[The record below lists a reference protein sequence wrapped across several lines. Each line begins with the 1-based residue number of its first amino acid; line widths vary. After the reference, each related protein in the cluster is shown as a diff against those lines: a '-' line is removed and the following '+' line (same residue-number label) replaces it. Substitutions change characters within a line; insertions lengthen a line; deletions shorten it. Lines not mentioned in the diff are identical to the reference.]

1 MKEEEHKTNNINNI
15 SQLSSISK
23 ESNNSSSKSNELKD
37 ILINEEKIPNIN
49 QFSKIKNCSILTY
62 GIKPSTHIIP
72 YGFCSTCDVN
82 LIHPICSECLKTC
95 HTDHQIKTIEK
106 PDYIICGCGER
117 LHKFKIKVKVTNVIT
132 NTNCPYTD
140 YNKLAGLNNIYVI
153 GNYNVCEFCYNLC
166 GHFGKGKI
174 LEKDFDV
181 DYSSFI
187 CECEKI
193 NNGITH
199 TDLKYIYGKL
209 GDFINNSNIY
219 FNNLDPLKFFNLLF
233 LAKNSHNALF
243 SNFNE
248 TIHEMSC
255 LNEDNKMKIK
265 DNFLVTNFF
274 LSLNDFCLLAS
285 KIKNVPLRYFSVS
298 IVEKLNFL
306 FVNQIFT
313 YIHFQEIPTIIKF
326 LNKILFIYK
335 KISLGFDTRLMDKYK
350 IYDLENFSPLQRKC
364 LFDSNARIFPEAK
377 EQMSFFIK
385 HISDF
390 INLDLSL
397 MEDLDLLIQFFG
409 ILKKYSEY
417 YLINVNQM
425 IEICFVLEKSFEFF
439 KRLKNN
445 LKQLKIFYIVSKM
458 FLYFIFHYNDEIIYK
473 YIEGNINNISFIFN
487 KNELGRLIS
496 RSTIRIIYY
505 TLIMQREKVF
515 KEEELKI
522 SKKIFFNGIKILE
535 YLIGEKDC
543 YIISKEKFLKNSIM
557 YLNIIKI
564 DFEDNEFQ
572 YIFDFNSYI
581 ENYYTQFYSFKIYNN
596 ELIKN
601 VNDILDKIISMAK
614 SKDIKNLLLKSKIFF
629 TFSKI
634 FYIVKFDTNLED
646 HKNFLSNLILFYH
659 YFIEN
664 NSEYCFL
671 IYSKYIVNSLIKI
684 PFSMSLDLFKLFY
697 VCAEIIEKNEKAIS
711 FPKKTL
717 KCLFT
722 YIIENKIR
730 SNKIKK
736 EFKLNSDNDNN
747 EIDKI
752 IDTLVLRFFSIIIKL
767 GIEIFQINAIMTKNF
782 IKKTIEKFFETF
794 TIFEISE
801 DNLYLILFIINKIYD
816 PTDDNQRKKV
826 FELINIEILNND
838 LANTNIDIDYRTEI
852 LRFFKKFKYSFSF
865 KQQNTN
871 INNPSNFL
879 NFQSSSNNIFEDK
892 KRRRMTKRKSTI
904 HSNSGIILQSEI
916 DIRNLF
922 TYGFNLDISKNN
934 DYLNGFGQNIDNYL
948 HIKNNILISNY
959 QFPTSYFTFFY
970 YIIKMNEEEED
981 FYLKLGQ
988 DALTLIWKN
997 ELEKIKEIYEKVGGY
1012 YPKFLRYCVKGIIL
1026 PICCILKHL
1035 FCYTHKCKGN
1045 DIYVIYDIL
1054 IQLMYL
1060 KNYLFDLHELYIRE
1074 NNKVSFFDF
1083 DVDGFF
1089 NKDNFENNYN
1099 DYFELIERNNFS
1111 PFDYSHLFNI
1121 LEKEFLKY
1129 VKYPKSLELETKF
1142 GEQCNLELVV
1152 NGEDEEENY
1161 IKEVFS
1167 YRVVNKNKLLN
1178 VKKTKKF
1185 TSNYNLING
1194 TFKKVNKENEKKD
1207 EENNDNNNN
1216 DNNNKEE
1223 NNDNNN
1229 NNNQNN
1235 LVNSIT
1241 NGLNQIKK
1249 ILVPQIE
1256 AKNPNEILEN
1266 KINELFNN
1274 YSTTKLLIGENKNAL
1289 LISLYEVCSEL
1300 EVNFRKIFLCIIV
1313 SLSYQNE
1320 NYSESLYLMLY
1331 KLLTFQTSETQ
1342 NDIIENL
1349 GGKNTVDLGFLIPLS
1364 RKLYKKLI
1372 KIFINDFNIDYEHHQ
1387 EFTFFSFNI
1396 VKIFK
1401 LLCEEHNNFF
1411 QEKILLNIDYHY
1423 SKWEINNYNNN
1434 NNSNSASNI
1443 LNNSISFE
1451 SDDSMSFFNFLINI
1465 LHKSLIITKRAKN
1478 KQRIEYLYDIIYCI
1492 IELLVEIIQGN
1503 KKEIISENSSKKIN
1517 EENNNQNIIYIKV
1530 FIKYVSEILFDD
1542 SMIDSYCFKIRLL
1555 LMSFLISIL
1564 EEKTNDK
1571 IQKIIM
1577 KFLTIN
1583 KILKTIISTLKNYFY
1598 EHTKNDPEFDK
1609 YYENY
1614 TEKQI
1619 LQREFHFDFTLY
1631 SYYKKIYFETD
1642 FSKSSDEFQLANNYY
1657 RYIKLLSINEKSPE
1671 AEDLIKQIESIS
1683 EYESKKK
1690 FALFNNKNINQNEI
1704 SPINLINE
1712 NERILNL
1719 EFVEHY
1725 YCIKF
1730 FEIITKVVE
1739 VRLPTERRNQKVIF
1753 TVPSEMIFLS
1763 EMTKNEFINN
1773 VERTSETTKKSELI
1787 KSISIFQLEIDIY
1800 KNSKFNS
1807 LSKFIM
1813 RIDYNFIQWILYM
1826 YAFLF
1831 NIFMLVTLQGY
1842 KEIKSDN
1849 EPESRRRNLMQ
1860 IDQIYNDAIKNSLDE
1875 WGDIYNYIVYFFCIL
1890 NGLFLFMWLYVKL
1903 PIYYKL
1909 DRLKYCEA
1917 NKIEEKSLTFINKT
1931 YICIV
1936 ESILH
1941 RDYINTLLIMFI
1953 ISIIGS
1959 AMTRG
1964 EVVYAFFLLSIINLN
1979 TTLKGVGLS
1988 IYYKLGELG
1997 ATLILL
2003 IFLVFFYTNI
2013 GFFFLN
2019 KDYEG
2024 EIEEEGVIDNFC
2036 QSFIFCFLT
2045 NIDAGIRARGGAADQ
2060 MIRISYERNRR
2071 RYMERIVF
2079 DVSYFLICIII
2090 MIDLIFGI
2098 VLRTFSQMR
2107 EMVTNH
2113 EFDKVNHCF
2122 ICHETRAFVEKNQE
2136 DFQHHREVTHNVWN
2150 YVDYMIY
2157 LKFSDLHD
2165 LNAVNSWARENLDE
2179 KKISFLPS
2187 CKDNIKEEE
2196 IEDVDVVQEEE
2207 SDEEESEETEEENE
2221 MIEEENNNEEKKE
2234 EGEEDENKD
2243 ENKEENKENQE
2254 NNQEMKGLLLEDNNN
2269 NNENEKKDDEKDE
2282 INLLNLNNVNNE
2294 ENNDNNN
2301 NNNDNNILSLNNNN
2315 PPQNNNP

>member
-1 MKEEEHKTNNINNI
+1 MKEEEHKTNINNI

-23 ESNNSSSKSNELKD
+23 NSSNSNSKSNDLD

-62 GIKPSTHIIP
+62 GIKPSIHLIP

-82 LIHPICSECLKTC
+82 LIHPICQECLMIC
-95 HTDHQIKTIEK
+95 HQDHQIKTIEK

-117 LHKFKIKVKVTNVIT
+117 LHKFKIKMKVTKVIT

-140 YNKLAGLNNIYVI
+140 YNKLAGLSNIYVI

-166 GHFGKGKI
+166 GHYGKGKL

-209 GDFINNSNIY
+209 GDFINNSKNNVF

-233 LAKNSHNALF
+233 LAKNSYNALF

-248 TIHEMSC
+248 TINEMSS
-255 LNEDNKMKIK
+255 LNENNKMKIK

-285 KIKNVPLRYFSVS
+285 KIKNVPLRYFSVT
-298 IVEKLNFL
+298 IVERLNFL
-306 FVNQIFT
+306 FVNQIYS

-335 KISLGFDTRLMDKYK
+335 KISLGFDTCLMDKYK

-364 LFDSNARIFPEAK
+364 LYDSNIRIFPEAK
-377 EQMSFFIK
+377 EQMTFFINQV
-385 HISDF
+385 SDF

-397 MEDLDLLIQFFG
+397 MEDFDLLIQCFG

-417 YLINVNQM
+417 YLVNVNQM
-425 IEICFVLEKSFEFF
+425 IEICFILEKSFEFF
-439 KRLKNN
+439 KRIKNN
-445 LKQLKIFYIVSKM
+445 IKQLKIFYIVSKM

-473 YIEGNINNISFIFN
+473 YIEGNISNIAFIFN

-496 RSTIRIIYY
+496 RSTIRILYY
-505 TLIMQREKVF
+505 TLIMQREKIF
-515 KEEELKI
+515 KEEEQKI
-522 SKKIFFNGIKILE
+522 SKKIYFNGIKILE

-543 YIISKEKFLKNSIM
+543 YMANKEKFLKNALN

-564 DFEDNEFQ
+564 NFEDNEFQ

-601 VNDILDKIISMAK
+601 VNDILDKIISLAK

-634 FYIVKFDTNLED
+634 FHIVKFDTNLED

-671 IYSKYIVNSLIKI
+671 IFSHYIVDSLIKI

-697 VCAEIIEKNEKAIS
+697 VCAEIIEKNEKAIC

-722 YIIENKIR
+722 YINDNKIR

-767 GIEIFQINAIMTKNF
+767 GIEIYQLNAIVTKNF
-782 IKKTIEKFFETF
+782 VKKIIEKFFETF
-794 TIFEISE
+794 SIFEISE

-816 PTDDNQRKKV
+816 PTDENQRKKV

-852 LRFFKKFKYSFSF
+852 LRFFKKFKYSFNF
-865 KQQNTN
+865 KQQNSN
-871 INNPSNFL
+871 FNNPL
-879 NFQSSSNNIFEDK
+879 NFFNIQSSSNNIFDDK

-904 HSNSGIILQSEI
+904 HSNSGIVLQSEI

-922 TYGFNLDISKNN
+922 SFGFFFEQSKNN
-934 DYLNGFGQNIDNYL
+934 DYLNAFGQNIDNYL

-970 YIIKMNEEEED
+970 YVLKMNEEEED
-981 FYLKLGQ
+981 FYLKLNQ
-988 DALTLIWKN
+988 EALKSIWKN

-1012 YPKFLRYCVKGIIL
+1012 YPKFLRYCVKGIII

-1045 DIYVIYDIL
+1045 DIYVIYETI

-1074 NNKVSFFDF
+1074 NNTISFFDF
-1083 DVDGFF
+1083 NVDGFF

-1099 DYFELIERNNFS
+1099 DYFDLIERNNFS
-1111 PFDYSHLFNI
+1111 PFDYSHLFSI
-1121 LEKEFLKY
+1121 LEKEYLQF

-1152 NGEDEEENY
+1152 NGENEEENY

-1167 YRVVNKNKLLN
+1167 YRVVNKKLLN
-1178 VKKTKKF
+1178 VKKTRKF
-1185 TSNYNLING
+1185 TNNYNLING
-1194 TFKKVNKENEKKD
+1194 TFKKVNKEEKKD
-1207 EENNDNNNN
+1207 EDKSDNNHNNN
-1216 DNNNKEE
+1216 DDHNNNE
-1223 NNDNNN
+1223 NKTI
-1229 NNNQNN
+1229 
-1235 LVNSIT
+1235 VASIS

-1256 AKNPNEILEN
+1256 IKNPKENLER

-1274 YSTTKLLIGENKNAL
+1274 YLKTKLLIEDNKNAFL
-1289 LISLYEVCSEL
+1289 VSLYEVCSEL

-1313 SLSYQNE
+1313 TLSFQNE
-1320 NYSESLYLMLY
+1320 NYNESLFLMLY
-1331 KLLTFQTSETQ
+1331 KLLTYQTSETQ
-1342 NDIIENL
+1342 TDIIENL
-1349 GGKNTVDLGFLIPLS
+1349 GGKNTIDLGFLLPLS

-1387 EFTFFSFNI
+1387 EFTFFSYNY

-1423 SKWEINNYNNN
+1423 SKWEINNNNNN

-1503 KKEIISENSSKKIN
+1503 KKEIISENSSKKIT
-1517 EENNNQNIIYIKV
+1517 EENNNQNIIYIKT

-1542 SMIDSYCFKIRLL
+1542 SMVDSYCFKIRLL

-1583 KILKTIISTLKNYFY
+1583 KILKTIISTLKNYFL
-1598 EHTKNDPEFDK
+1598 EHTKNDPDFEK
-1609 YYENY
+1609 YYQNY

-1642 FSKSSDEFQLANNYY
+1642 FSKTSDEFQLANNYY

-1671 AEDLIKQIESIS
+1671 AEDLIKQIESIG

-1773 VERTSETTKKSELI
+1773 VDRTSETTKKSELI

-1813 RIDYNFIQWILYM
+1813 RLDYIYIQWILYM

-1842 KEIKSDN
+1842 KEIKSNN
-1849 EPESRRRNLMQ
+1849 EPETTRRNLMQ
-1860 IDQIYNDAIKNSLDE
+1860 IDQIYNDAIKTSLDK
-1875 WGDIYNYIVYFFCIL
+1875 WGNIYNYIVYVFCVL
-1890 NGLFLFMWLYVKL
+1890 NGLFVLMWLWVKL

-1909 DRLKYCEA
+1909 DRLKYCEV
-1917 NKIEEKSLTFINKT
+1917 NKIQEKSLTFFNKT
-1931 YICIV
+1931 YICLV
-1936 ESILH
+1936 ESIFH
-1941 RDYINTLLIMFI
+1941 RDYINTLLLMFI

-1959 AMTRG
+1959 GMTRG
-1964 EVVYAFFLLSIINLN
+1964 EIVYAFFLLTIINLN

-2024 EIEEEGVIDNFC
+2024 EIEEAGVVDNFC

-2060 MIRISYERNRR
+2060 MIRISYERNSRH
-2071 RYMERIVF
+2071 YIERIIF

-2196 IEDVDVVQEEE
+2196 IEDVGVVQEEE

-2221 MIEEENNNEEKKE
+2221 IIEEENNEDKKE
-2234 EGEEDENKD
+2234 EGEEDEG
-2243 ENKEENKENQE
+2243 KEENKDNPEE
-2254 NNQEMKGLLLEDNNN
+2254 KKELKGLLLEDNNN
-2269 NNENEKKDDEKDE
+2269 DNDINKNNDNKEE
-2282 INLLNLNNVNNE
+2282 INLNNINNE
-2294 ENNDNNN
+2294 GNNN
-2301 NNNDNNILSLNNNN
+2301 NNSILNLNNNN
-2315 PPQNNNP
+2315 PPDNNNQ